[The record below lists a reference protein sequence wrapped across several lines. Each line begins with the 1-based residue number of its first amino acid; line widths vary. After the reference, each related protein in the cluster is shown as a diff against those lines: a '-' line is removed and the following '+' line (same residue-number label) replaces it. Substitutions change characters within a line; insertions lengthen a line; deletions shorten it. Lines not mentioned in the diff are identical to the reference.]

1 MDNIFQV
8 DLYIIIIEV
17 VNIVIIDAMQQFI
30 MFLFWLRLINT

>member
-17 VNIVIIDAMQQFI
+17 VNIVIIDAMQQLI

>member
-17 VNIVIIDAMQQFI
+17 VNIVIIDAMQQLI
-30 MFLFWLRLINT
+30 MFLFWLRLIKT